1 MNQQDVFASTQIITQ
16 HPILRASPEL
26 GFQYY
31 RYLRKLIR
39 LIKWDR
45 RKYPK
50 AQLSFYEN
58 ILCKESVSQNKLDEW
73 SAIQPYCYL
82 FPFDVA
88 AILAYRKNAVKPD
101 VLSKLIEQITS
112 DFKLPDNATDIFRV
126 GFSAALGDAEAWGIL
141 SNNRSLKQH
150 KEYLDLVRDNISFIN
165 ERPYNI
171 LITATMSA
179 GKSTIINAFAG
190 KNISLMQN
198 MAATSKIHT
207 IISKPF
213 DDGVTTEYDSEIC
226 LDASRDELLTDNEDN
241 RTTRIVVSTY
251 FYGPIGGKRV
261 ILYDSPGVNSSENA
275 VHTEI
280 TSKMLKSKKYKLL
293 LYVINATQLATTD
306 EEEHLRFVANLI
318 GRRKVLFVLNKIDHL
333 ISEDE
338 SLPTIIARQRD
349 FLKQHGFKAPVICP
363 VSARAAY
370 LAKKS
375 KHEQLSRLEQREL
388 DSYID
393 KFEQSG
399 LTEYYEKEL
408 GYSPIPITGKEA
420 DDLYRNCGFAYLDN
434 LIIQYKEEK

>member
-1 MNQQDVFASTQIITQ
+1 MNQQGVFSSAQIITQ
-16 HPILRASPEL
+16 HPILMASPEL
-26 GFQYY
+26 RFQYY
-31 RYLRKLIR
+31 GYLRKLIR

-58 ILCKESVSQNKLDEW
+58 ILCGESVSQDKFEEW
-73 SAIQPYCYL
+73 GAIRPYYYL
-82 FPFDVA
+82 LPFDVV
-88 AILAYRKNAVKPD
+88 AILAYRKNAVRPD
-101 VLSKLIEQITS
+101 VLSKLIDQITS
-112 DFKLPDNATDIFRV
+112 DFKLPDKATDILRV
-126 GFSAALGDAEAWGIL
+126 GFSAAFGNEQAWNNL
-141 SNNRSLKQH
+141 SQNRNLKQH

-165 ERPYNI
+165 DRPYNI

-179 GKSTIINAFAG
+179 GKSTLINAFAG

-207 IISKPF
+207 VISKPF
-213 DDGVTTEYDSEIC
+213 DDGVTTEYDSEIS
-226 LDASRDELLTDNEDN
+226 LDASKDELLTDNEDN
-241 RTTRIVVSTY
+241 RTTRIIVSTY

-261 ILYDSPGVNSSENA
+261 IFYDSPGVTSSENSE
-275 VHTEI
+275 HTEI

-338 SLPTIIARQRD
+338 SLPDVIARQKD

-363 VSARAAY
+363 VSAYAAY
-370 LAKKS
+370 LTKKS
-375 KHEQLSRLEQREL
+375 RHEQLSQIEQFEIVN
-388 DSYID
+388 YIN
-393 KFEQSG
+393 KFKRSS
-399 LTEYYEKEL
+399 LSEYYEKEL
-408 GYSPIPITGKEA
+408 GYSKIPVTGNEV
-420 DDLYRNCGFAYLDN
+420 DDLYRNCGFAYLEN
-434 LIIQYKEEK
+434 IIGHYKEEE